1 MDGRKVLWMIVVMAV
16 LVSGC
21 GLQPDTGAAGVT
33 RRVGVLVGTDFR
45 LSKVEGLM
53 DSLPAYGYVP
63 GDNMELIVKNAKG
76 DHDQLLPLA
85 EELVDAGVEVIMT
98 AGRVETEAAK
108 KAVKLTGIPIV
119 FMGLTG
125 LKEDGLV
132 KDLLHPKE
140 GLTGVHNDHAA
151 LSGKRLELLVKLLPE
166 IEKVLV
172 LYDPHVIPTR
182 EGLPATREAAAKIGI
197 EIVEAAVATPEDIQA
212 VLEQVGHEVQGIL
225 LLPSVFL
232 ESAGARALAPLALAL
247 GLPVMGVEYTEEE
260 HGLFAIY
267 GITPYDQGYQSARIL
282 AKILSGQTTRDI
294 PVEPPSTLRLTVNME
309 VAEQLNLT
317 PDPVMLGYADL
328 EYGEGGRTLDP

>member
-1 MDGRKVLWMIVVMAV
+1 MGRQRILGMIIIVAF

-21 GLQPDTGAAGVT
+21 GLKPDTGAT
-33 RRVGVLVGTDFR
+33 NPSHRVGVLVGTDFR

-63 GDNMELIVKNAKG
+63 GNNIELVVKNAKG
-76 DHDQLLPLA
+76 DNEQLLPLA
-85 EELVDAGVEVIMT
+85 QELVDAGVEVLLT
-98 AGRVETEAAK
+98 AGRIETEAAK
-108 KAVKLTGIPIV
+108 EAVQLSGIPIV

-125 LKEDGLV
+125 IKEDGLV

-151 LSGKRLELLVKLLPE
+151 LSGKRLELLVKLLPD

-172 LYDPHVIPTR
+172 LYDPNVRPTR
-182 EGLPATREAAAKIGI
+182 EGLAATREAAAKIGI
-197 EIVEAAVATPEDIQA
+197 DITEAAVATPQDIGA
-212 VLEQVGHEVQGIL
+212 VLDRVGHEVQGIL

-232 ESAGARALAPLALAL
+232 ESAGARALAPLALEL
-247 GLPVMGVEYTEEE
+247 GLPVMGVEHTGEEQ
-260 HGLFAIY
+260 GLFAIY
-267 GITPYDQGYQSARIL
+267 GITPYDQGYQAARIL
-282 AKILSGQTTRDI
+282 AKILSGQQTRDI
-294 PVEPPSTLRLTVNME
+294 PVEPPSTLRLTVNMG

-328 EYGEGGRTLDP
+328 VFGEGGSALDP